1 MFVKVCCMSSEDDV
15 AFALDQGATALG
27 FVSEMPSG
35 PGPIPEDLIARLV
48 PRVPPAVDTFL
59 LTSLT
64 DPERIAAQHAR
75 CGGTTTIQLVDH
87 VGMEALRSLR
97 SLLPTTRLV
106 QVIHV
111 TGPVAIAEAE
121 AAAAAV
127 DAILLDS
134 GNPAAATKELGGT
147 GRTHDWAISM
157 RIRATVAPVPLLL
170 AGGLR
175 PSNVSDAVR
184 QVQPFGVDVCS
195 GVRSNGHLDAAK
207 LRDFMSAA
215 RETLA
220 ASRT

>member
-15 AFALDQGATALG
+15 AIALDHGATALG
-27 FVSEMPSG
+27 FVSAMPSG

-48 PRVPPAVDTFL
+48 RRVPPSVDTFL

-64 DPERIAAQHAR
+64 DPDQITAQHAR
-75 CGGTTTIQLVDH
+75 CGTTTIQLVDRLG
-87 VGMEALRSLR
+87 VQALRYLR

-111 TGPVAIAEAE
+111 TSPASIAAAEE
-121 AAAAAV
+121 AASCV

-147 GRTHDWAISM
+147 GRTHDWTISVT
-157 RIRATVAPVPLLL
+157 IRTTVAPMPLLL

-175 PSNVSDAVR
+175 PNNVRDAIR
-184 QVQPFGVDVCS
+184 QVQPFGVDVCG
-195 GVRSNGHLDAAK
+195 GVRTGGSLDAMK

-215 RETLA
+215 REA
-220 ASRT
+220 AAA